1 MQEIFMRAQMAG
13 PEELVIYEFG
23 RFLYVLATGF
33 SNDEFE
39 EIETMDFDGVVTKIN
54 LQYV

>member
-1 MQEIFMRAQMAG
+1 MRAQMAG